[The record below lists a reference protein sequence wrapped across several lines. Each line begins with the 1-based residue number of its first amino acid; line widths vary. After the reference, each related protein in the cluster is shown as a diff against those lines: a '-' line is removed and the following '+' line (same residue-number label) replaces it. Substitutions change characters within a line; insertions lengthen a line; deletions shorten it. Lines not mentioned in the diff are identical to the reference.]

1 MADEFVWMRHSDH
14 GGYWQCPTPA
24 IAYWTPRGWVP
35 SDPPP
40 EIDPT
45 RAHVVDAFAAEPS
58 RETPD
63 PTPAQATAPES
74 KPTKSGKAGSTEGA
88 E

>member
-1 MADEFVWMRHSDH
+1 MEIVEFAWLQHEETK
-14 GGYWQCPTPA
+14 GYFRCPVAA

-40 EIDPT
+40 DVDPT
-45 RAHVVDAFAAEPS
+45 HDPYAIF
-58 RETPD
+58 ETD
-63 PTPAQATAPES
+63 PEAAQATAP
-74 KPTKSGKAGSTEGA
+74 TKSTKPAKGASKEGA

>member
-1 MADEFVWMRHSDH
+1 MDIVEFTWLRHAEH
-14 GGYWQCPTPA
+14 GGYFRCPVAA

-40 EIDPT
+40 EVDPT
-45 RAHVVDAFAAEPS
+45 HDPYAIF
-58 RETPD
+58 ETE
-63 PTPAQATAPES
+63 TEPAQATAPT
-74 KPTKSGKAGSTEGA
+74 KPTKSGKAGESTEGA

>member
-1 MADEFVWMRHSDH
+1 MDNIEFAWLRHEEH
-14 GGYWQCPTPA
+14 GGYFRCPVAA

-40 EIDPT
+40 DVDPF
-45 RAHVVDAFAAEPS
+45 H
-58 RETPD
+58 D
-63 PTPAQATAPES
+63 PYAIFEDPEPAQATAPT
-74 KPTKSGKAGSTEGA
+74 KPKSGKPGASTEGA